1 MISFAK
7 GKISMWRKR
16 FQAFGVLG
24 LGLLLGWFLAGCGSA
39 KTQTPLQPAES
50 TSAAKTGADPIES
63 SAMPAESTENS
74 PAVALVSTATNGT
87 AESTFQLV
95 LVAFQEGRLEAVFD
109 FLPPSHQAEVEQLLQ
124 AFADKMDPDLW
135 SELFQLL
142 NKSANLLKS
151 KKELILSMDGVKKLP
166 QIDAIKP
173 YWEGITNGLRDV
185 ATSEIADLKQ
195 LKRANAQ
202 QLLASGSR
210 LLAGMQLPSFG
221 DVEVTTVQA
230 TDEQATLSYRDA
242 KNAEPKQVEFVRV
255 EGKWLPKSIVTGWPV
270 AMADAKA
277 RLAEL
282 PSQLASVKPEALRQM
297 ASIAGMLDQLQGA
310 KTKDEFSAAAVPL
323 VYTVMFGAQM
333 AQQALDDAAT
343 TPRQGNAVHLIINR
357 ELTDG
362 ELTRLKTAVFDS
374 LGDSAANTDYEFI
387 PNDGKT
393 RCRFVPITDVPSL
406 LIVLEKHFEGTSVRL
421 DAETKTIFVDG
432 N

>member
-1 MISFAK
+1 
-7 GKISMWRKR
+7 MWRKR
-16 FQAFGVLG
+16 YQSFWVLG
-24 LGLLLGWFLAGCGSA
+24 LGLLLGWFLAGCGAA
-39 KTQTPLQPAES
+39 KTQTPPGPAES
-50 TSAAKTGADPIES
+50 TAAPKTGADPVES
-63 SAMPAESTENS
+63 PAIPAESGENS
-74 PAVALVSTATNGT
+74 PAVALVPTATNGT
-87 AESTFQLV
+87 AESTFQQV

-124 AFADKMDPDLW
+124 AFADKMDPELW

-151 KKELILSMDGVKKLP
+151 KKELILSLDGVKKLP

-173 YWEGITNGLRDV
+173 YWEGITNGLRDA
-185 ATSEIADLKQ
+185 ATSDIADLKQ
-195 LKRANAQ
+195 LKRANTR
-202 QLLASGSR
+202 QLLAAGSR
-210 LLAGMQLPSFG
+210 LLAGMQLPSFA
-221 DVEVTTVQA
+221 DIEVTTVQA

-242 KNAEPKQVEFVRV
+242 KNAAPKQVEFVRV
-255 EGKWLPKSIVTGWPV
+255 EGKWLPQSIATGWPV

-282 PSQLASVKPEALRQM
+282 PSQLAILKPEALRQM
-297 ASIAGMLDQLQGA
+297 SSIAGMLDQLQGA

-323 VYTVMFGAQM
+323 VFTVAFGAQM
-333 AQQALDDAAT
+333 AQQAIEEAAT

-393 RCRFVPITDVPSL
+393 RCRFVPITDLPGL
-406 LIVLEKHFEGTSVRL
+406 LTVLKTHFEGTSVRF

>member
-1 MISFAK
+1 
-7 GKISMWRKR
+7 MWRKR
-16 FQAFGVLG
+16 YQSFWVLG
-24 LGLLLGWFLAGCGSA
+24 LGMLLGLLLTGCGSA
-39 KTQTPLQPAES
+39 KTQTPPGPAES
-50 TSAAKTGADPIES
+50 TAAPKTGAGPVES
-63 SAMPAESTENS
+63 SAIPAESTENS
-74 PAVALVSTATNGT
+74 LAVALVPTATNGT
-87 AESTFQLV
+87 AESTFQQV

-124 AFADKMDPDLW
+124 TFADKMDPELW
-135 SELFQLL
+135 SDLFQLL

-151 KKELILSMDGVKKLP
+151 KKELILSLDGVKKLP

-173 YWEGITNGLRDV
+173 YWEGITNGLRDA
-185 ATSEIADLKQ
+185 ATSDIADLKQ
-195 LKRANAQ
+195 LKRANTR
-202 QLLASGSR
+202 QLLAAGSR
-210 LLAGMQLPSFG
+210 LLAGMQLPSFA
-221 DVEVTTVQA
+221 DIEVTTVQA

-242 KNAEPKQVEFVRV
+242 KNAAAKQVEFVRV
-255 EGKWLPKSIVTGWPV
+255 EGKWLPQSIATGWPV

-282 PSQLASVKPEALRQM
+282 PSQLAILKPEALRQM
-297 ASIAGMLDQLQGA
+297 SSIAGMLDQLQGA

-323 VYTVMFGAQM
+323 VFTVAFGAQM
-333 AQQALDDAAT
+333 AQQAMQDAAT

-362 ELTRLKTAVFDS
+362 ELTRLKTAVFES

-393 RCRFVPITDVPSL
+393 RCRFVPITDLPGL
-406 LIVLEKHFEGTSVRL
+406 LTVLKKHFEGTSVRL

>member
-1 MISFAK
+1 
-7 GKISMWRKR
+7 MWRKR
-16 FQAFGVLG
+16 YQSFWVLG
-24 LGLLLGWFLAGCGSA
+24 LGMLLGLLLTGCGSA
-39 KTQTPLQPAES
+39 KTQTPPGPAES
-50 TSAAKTGADPIES
+50 TAAPKTGAGPVES
-63 SAMPAESTENS
+63 SAIPAESTENS
-74 PAVALVSTATNGT
+74 LAVALVPTATNGT
-87 AESTFQLV
+87 AESTFQQV

-124 AFADKMDPDLW
+124 TFADKMDPELW

-151 KKELILSMDGVKKLP
+151 KKELILSLDGVKKLP

-173 YWEGITNGLRDV
+173 FWEGITNGLRDA
-185 ATSEIADLKQ
+185 ATSDIADLKQ
-195 LKRANAQ
+195 LKRANTR
-202 QLLASGSR
+202 QLLAAGSR
-210 LLAGMQLPSFG
+210 LLAGMQLPSFA
-221 DVEVTTVQA
+221 DIEVTTVQA
-230 TDEQATLSYRDA
+230 TDDKATLSYRDA
-242 KNAEPKQVEFVRV
+242 KNAAPKQVEFVRV
-255 EGKWLPKSIVTGWPV
+255 EGKWLPQSIATGWPV

-282 PSQLASVKPEALRQM
+282 PSQLAILKPEALRQM
-297 ASIAGMLDQLQGA
+297 SSIAGMLDQLQGA

-323 VYTVMFGAQM
+323 VFTVAFGAQM
-333 AQQALDDAAT
+333 AQQAMQDAAT

-362 ELTRLKTAVFDS
+362 ELTRLKTAVFES

-393 RCRFVPITDVPSL
+393 RCRFVPITDLPSL
-406 LIVLEKHFEGTSVRL
+406 LTLLKKHFEGTSVRL

>member
-1 MISFAK
+1 
-7 GKISMWRKR
+7 MWRKR
-16 FQAFGVLG
+16 YQSFWVLG
-24 LGLLLGWFLAGCGSA
+24 LGMLLGLLLTGCGSA
-39 KTQTPLQPAES
+39 KTQTPPGPAES
-50 TSAAKTGADPIES
+50 TAAPKTGAGPVES
-63 SAMPAESTENS
+63 STIPAESTENS
-74 PAVALVSTATNGT
+74 LAVALVPTATNGT
-87 AESTFQLV
+87 AESTFQQV

-124 AFADKMDPDLW
+124 TFADKMDPELW

-151 KKELILSMDGVKKLP
+151 KKELILSLDGVKKLP

-173 YWEGITNGLRDV
+173 FWEGITNGLRDA
-185 ATSEIADLKQ
+185 ATSDIADLKQ
-195 LKRANAQ
+195 LKRANTR
-202 QLLASGSR
+202 QLLAAGSR
-210 LLAGMQLPSFG
+210 LLAGMQLPSFA
-221 DVEVTTVQA
+221 DIEVTTVQA

-242 KNAEPKQVEFVRV
+242 KNAAAKQVEFVRV
-255 EGKWLPKSIVTGWPV
+255 EGKWLPQSIATGWPV

-282 PSQLASVKPEALRQM
+282 PSQLAILKPEALRQM
-297 ASIAGMLDQLQGA
+297 SSIAGMLDQLQGA

-323 VYTVMFGAQM
+323 VFTVAFGAQM
-333 AQQALDDAAT
+333 AQQAMQDAAT

-362 ELTRLKTAVFDS
+362 ELTRLKTAVFES

-393 RCRFVPITDVPSL
+393 RCRFVPITDLPSL
-406 LIVLEKHFEGTSVRL
+406 LTVLKKHFEGTSVRL

>member
-1 MISFAK
+1 
-7 GKISMWRKR
+7 MWRKR
-16 FQAFGVLG
+16 YQSFWVLG
-24 LGLLLGWFLAGCGSA
+24 LGMLLGLLLTGCGSA
-39 KTQTPLQPAES
+39 KTQTPPGTAES
-50 TSAAKTGADPIES
+50 TAAPKTGAGPVES
-63 SAMPAESTENS
+63 SAIPAESTENS
-74 PAVALVSTATNGT
+74 LAVALVPTATNGT
-87 AESTFQLV
+87 AESTFQQV

-124 AFADKMDPDLW
+124 TFADKMDPELW

-151 KKELILSMDGVKKLP
+151 KKELILSLDGVKKLP

-173 YWEGITNGLRDV
+173 FWEGITNGLRDA
-185 ATSEIADLKQ
+185 ATSDIADLKQ
-195 LKRANAQ
+195 LKRANTR
-202 QLLASGSR
+202 QLLAAGSR
-210 LLAGMQLPSFG
+210 LLAGMQLPSFA
-221 DVEVTTVQA
+221 DIEVTTVQA

-242 KNAEPKQVEFVRV
+242 KNAAPKQVEFVRV
-255 EGKWLPKSIVTGWPV
+255 EGKWLPQSIATGWPV

-282 PSQLASVKPEALRQM
+282 PSQLAILKPEALRQM
-297 ASIAGMLDQLQGA
+297 SSIAGMLDQLQGA

-323 VYTVMFGAQM
+323 VFTVAFGAQM
-333 AQQALDDAAT
+333 AQQAMQDAAT

-362 ELTRLKTAVFDS
+362 ELTRLKTAVFES

-393 RCRFVPITDVPSL
+393 RCRFVPITDLPSL
-406 LIVLEKHFEGTSVRL
+406 LTVLKKHFEGTSVRL